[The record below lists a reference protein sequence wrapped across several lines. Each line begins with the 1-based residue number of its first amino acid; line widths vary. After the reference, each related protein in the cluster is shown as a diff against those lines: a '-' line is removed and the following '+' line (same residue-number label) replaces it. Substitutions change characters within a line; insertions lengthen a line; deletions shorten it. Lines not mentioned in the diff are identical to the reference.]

1 MPMRRC
7 SGGTTPCGEDSRRPP
22 TWMVPLSGVRKP
34 ASVRS
39 IVVLPQPEGPSKV
52 MNSRSA
58 IARSTPL
65 SAWKRAEALVDAG
78 DVDEG
83 HRPSPAPAASR
94 PTSSSSPT
102 AS

>member
-7 SGGTTPCGEDSRRPP
+7 SGGTTPCGEDSRRPA

-39 IVVLPQPEGPSKV
+39 IVVLPQPEGPRKV
-52 MNSRSA
+52 MNSRSCDGEVDA
-58 IARSTPL
+58 DQRLEA
-65 SAWKRAEALVDAG
+65 AEALVDAG
-78 DVDEG
+78 DVDER